1 MEDSKSRIDSP
12 WRVIIVEQDTN
23 DDKAVADRLA
33 QKNSTDGKGEDVQV
47 DERNRNNNVV
57 GIRDRANGTQDQRK
71 GQPLRP
77 I

>member
-1 MEDSKSRIDSP
+1 M
-12 WRVIIVEQDTN
+12 EQDTN
-23 DDKAVADRLA
+23 DNEDIAGCLA
-33 QKNSTDGKGEDVQV
+33 QDNSTDGKGEDVQV

-71 GQPLRP
+71 AQPRRP